1 MSWTKDGAA
10 LSDCVQGGQGAG
22 ASRSSLSRNASDLER
37 LGHWEEAA
45 RLWAAAARVASG
57 ENVAW
62 CEARMEWCRHRA
74 LSGIPST
81 TGSTGG

>member
-1 MSWTKDGAA
+1 MQTEEQLLRCMGRA
-10 LSDCVQGGQGAG
+10 GGT
-22 ASRSSLSRNASDLER
+22 STPPRMSLSRNASDLER

-74 LSGIPST
+74 LSGIPSDA